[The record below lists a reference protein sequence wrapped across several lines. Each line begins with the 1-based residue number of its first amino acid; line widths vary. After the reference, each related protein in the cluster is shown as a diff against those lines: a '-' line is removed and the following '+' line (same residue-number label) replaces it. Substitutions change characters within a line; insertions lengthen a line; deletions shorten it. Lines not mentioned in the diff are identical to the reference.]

1 MLLNGDV
8 IQSAVEEHTEHIIRH
23 SEVMALVRAIRS
35 GTAPRLGDGVDY
47 FIEVPAALE
56 RRAFARPQNKAQRPY
71 RFQVEQWHLDAAR
84 DVLKSTGGR

>member
-8 IQSAVEEHTEHIIRH
+8 IQSSVEEHTERIIRH

-35 GTAPRLGDGVDY
+35 GTAPRIGDSIDY

-56 RRAFARPQNKAQRPY
+56 RRAFARPQSKAQRPY

-84 DVLKSTGGR
+84 DVSESTSGR